1 MAEPTELNTE
11 RLLLRPF
18 RLSDIDDVLAYTSD
32 PEWPA
37 FYSRPYDRGAAEYAV
52 ARGIL
57 TSWDKEALFA
67 VVLQGR
73 VIGLVDL
80 DVDPKHQSAELGY
93 DIARDM
99 WGQGL
104 APEAA
109 TAVCDWGFREFELV
123 KVWAWANARNR
134 RSLRV
139 MEKLG
144 MTREGLHRSCEA
156 VRGERVDG
164 ARYAVLRSEWNG
176 PRGPLTPIP
185 TPAEEY
191 DTTDRGGSRELTTP
205 RLVLRPFEP
214 DDVDD
219 LFEYA
224 KDPDWAEYL
233 LDSVP
238 QPYTRRNAEEF
249 IARQMIAPP
258 DAHSSW
264 ALELD
269 GIGIGGI
276 ILNVDSRHETGEIHY
291 ALAKRHWGRGLMTE
305 AAGAV
310 VDLGFRQRELAKIS
324 SYADVRNQGS
334 SRVME
339 KLGMRREGVSLRH
352 RKDPRP
358 EHPRIDLVHY
368 GLLRENWEQAVVGR
382 PELDSGGSGHA
393 QSQGHPAEDRLGAEG
408 EA

>member
-1 MAEPTELNTE
+1 MAEPPELSTA

-18 RLSDIDDVLAYTSD
+18 RLSDIDDVLAYASD

-37 FYSRPYDRGAAEYAV
+37 FYSRPYDRGAVEYMV
-52 ARGIL
+52 ARAVL

-67 VVLQGR
+67 IVLEDR

-80 DVDPKHQSAELGY
+80 DVDPKSRSAELGY

-104 APEAA
+104 ALEAA
-109 TAVCDWGFREFELV
+109 TAVCDWGFREFGLA

-156 VRGERVDG
+156 VRGEWVDG
-164 ARYAVLRSEWNG
+164 ACYSVLRSEWSG
-176 PRGPLTPIP
+176 SGGPLTPIP
-185 TPAEEY
+185 MPAEEY
-191 DTTDRGGSRELTTP
+191 DTTDRGDSREMTTP

-233 LDSVP
+233 PDSVP

-249 IARQMIAPP
+249 IARQMLASP
-258 DAHSSW
+258 DVQSSW
-264 ALELD
+264 AIVLD
-269 GIGIGGI
+269 GTGIGGVT
-276 ILNVDSRHETGEIHY
+276 LNIDSRHETGEIHY
-291 ALAKRHWGRGLMTE
+291 ALAKTHWGRGFMPE

-310 VDLGFRQRELAKIS
+310 VDWGFGRRGLVKIS
-324 SYADVRNQGS
+324 TQIDVANRQ
-334 SRVME
+334 SRRVVE
-339 KLGMRREGVSLRH
+339 KLGMRREGVSLSH
-352 RKDPRP
+352 HKDPRP
-358 EHPRIDLVHY
+358 DHPRIDRVYY
-368 GLLRENWEQAVVGR
+368 GLLREEWEQVAGGR
-382 PELDSGGSGHA
+382 AELDSCDGRTWDPGHA
-393 QSQGHPAEDRLGAEG
+393 AEDRHGAEG
-408 EA
+408 VA

>member
-1 MAEPTELNTE
+1 MAEPTELSTE

-18 RLSDIDDVLAYTSD
+18 RLSDIDDVLAYASD

-37 FYSRPYDRGAAEYAV
+37 FYSRPYDRGAAEYPV
-52 ARGIL
+52 ARGVL

-291 ALAKRHWGRGLMTE
+291 ALAKKHWGRGLTTE

-310 VDLGFRQRELAKIS
+310 VDWGFRQRELAKIS
-324 SYADVRNQGS
+324 SCADVRNQGS
-334 SRVME
+334 WRVME
-339 KLGMRREGVSLRH
+339 KLGMRREGVSRSH

-358 EHPRIDLVHY
+358 DHPRIDFVYY
-368 GLLRENWEQAVVGR
+368 GLLREEWEQAVVGR
-382 PELDSGGSGHA
+382 PELDSGGGGHVQGQGHA
-393 QSQGHPAEDRLGAEG
+393 AEGRLGAEG

>member
-1 MAEPTELNTE
+1 MAEPTELRTE

-18 RLSDIDDVLAYTSD
+18 RLSDIDDVLAYASD

-37 FYSRPYDRGAAEYAV
+37 FYSRPYDRGAVEYTVASAV
-52 ARGIL
+52 L

-67 VVLQGR
+67 TLLEGR
-73 VIGLVDL
+73 VIGLVAL
-80 DVDPKHQSAELGY
+80 DVDPKCKSAELGY

-109 TAVCDWGFREFELV
+109 TAVCDWGFREFGLV
-123 KVWAWANARNR
+123 RVWAWADARNR

-144 MTREGLHRSCEA
+144 MTREGLHKSLKA
-156 VRGERVDG
+156 VRGEWVDR
-164 ARYAVLRSEWNG
+164 ACYAVLRGEWSG
-176 PRGPLTPIP
+176 TRGPLTPIP
-185 TPAEEY
+185 MPAEEY
-191 DTTDRGGSRELTTP
+191 DTTDRGDSRQMTTP

-249 IARQMIAPP
+249 IARQMLASP
-258 DAHSSW
+258 DVQSSW
-264 ALELD
+264 AIVLD
-269 GIGIGGI
+269 GTGIGGVT
-276 ILNVDSRHETGEIHY
+276 LEFDLRHETGEIHY
-291 ALAKRHWGRGLMTE
+291 ALAKTHWGRGFMPE

-310 VDLGFRQRELAKIS
+310 VDWGFRRRGLVKIS
-324 SYADVRNQGS
+324 TYVDVAHRQS
-334 SRVME
+334 WRVAE
-339 KLGMRREGVSLRH
+339 KLGMRREGVSLSCH
-352 RKDPRP
+352 KDPRP
-358 EHPRIDLVHY
+358 DKPRIDFVHY
-368 GLLRENWEQAVVGR
+368 GLLRKGWEQAAACR
-382 PELDSGGSGHA
+382 TQLGSTAGGHA
-393 QSQGHPAEDRLGAEG
+393 RGQGHAAEDRRGAEG